1 MQVAVRELKARLS
14 QILARAQAGEVI
26 EVTSHKKT
34 IARIVGVPVGLDSD
48 FRRLIG
54 RGDLAWTGGKPRLK
68 PPLALVP
75 QGVPVSHLVLEDR
88 G

>member
-14 QILARAQAGEVI
+14 QILACAQAGEVI

-34 IARIVGVPVGLDSD
+34 IARIVGIPAGLDSD
-48 FRRLIG
+48 FRLLAA

-68 PPLALVP
+68 PPLALAP
-75 QGVPVSHLVLEDR
+75 QGVPISHLVLEDR